1 MKAWVFLNSREHTPG
16 LQWRFYIGARGLSPQ
31 IMEKNDLAP
40 QIPRMVYIFFA
51 GVVTLTEL
59 TGSAV
64 ATCTYEANEATAS
77 VKFVASVKI

>member
-1 MKAWVFLNSREHTPG
+1 MMIMMIMVIMMM
-16 LQWRFYIGARGLSPQ
+16 QWRFTIWARDAKPPKLW
-31 IMEKNDLAP
+31 KKKDLAP
-40 QIPRMVYIFFA
+40 PNSKVVQICFA

-64 ATCTYEANEATAS
+64 ATYEANEAIAS

>member
-1 MKAWVFLNSREHTPG
+1 VRAQAYSLE
-16 LQWRFYIGARGLSPQ
+16 QWRSYIGARGLSPPKSQ
-31 IMEKNDLAP
+31 KKKDLAP
-40 QIPRMVYIFFA
+40 QIPRVVHNFFA

-64 ATCTYEANEATAS
+64 ALYEANEATAS

>member
-1 MKAWVFLNSREHTPG
+1 M
-16 LQWRFYIGARGLSPQ
+16 
-31 IMEKNDLAP
+31 
-40 QIPRMVYIFFA
+40 IFFA

-64 ATCTYEANEATAS
+64 ATYDANAAIAS